1 VRALPVG
8 GVGCAIASTW
18 LVLCLPALGARLGL
32 PALVAPD
39 VVRAQDAAPQ
49 ATFKSG
55 IELVNLGVA
64 VIDKMGGAV
73 NDLRLEDFEVTEAG
87 RKQEIRYFVRGDTI
101 EAGERPPLH
110 IGLVFDTSG
119 SMAADMDL
127 ARSAA
132 IKFLN
137 RLPRAEDMTIV
148 DFDTEVRIATYGQSD
163 FSRLVSRL
171 RGRKPD
177 GWTALFDAVGVYLG
191 GAMNQTGQKVLVIY
205 TDGGDTRSSMTYA
218 DLISTLKACDVT
230 VYTIGFLENQSHASR
245 TEQRLHLQQMA
256 DVTGGQAYFPQSI
269 KEVDKIYDRVVTELD
284 NRYLLGYVSTDV
296 RADGG
301 WRPVEVRLRRPDL
314 RGVKIRARKGYYAP
328 YKAEATPA
336 ARKDGR
342 SQ

>member
-8 GVGCAIASTW
+8 GVGCAIAATGV
-18 LVLCLPALGARLGL
+18 VLCLHAIGAPSPIPG
-32 PALVAPD
+32 AHVPD
-39 VVRAQDAAPQ
+39 VLAAQAP
-49 ATFKSG
+49 ATQSTFRSG

-64 VIDKMGGAV
+64 VLDKLGSAV
-73 NDLRLEDFEVTEAG
+73 SDLRLEDFEVTEAG
-87 RKQEIRYFVRGDTI
+87 RRQEIRYFVRGDSVET
-101 EAGERPPLH
+101 GERPPLH
-110 IGLVFDTSG
+110 VGLVFDTSG
-119 SMAADMDL
+119 SMAADMEL

-148 DFDTEVRIATYGQSD
+148 DFDTEVRIATYGQSE

-177 GWTALFDAVGVYLG
+177 GWTALFDAVGVFLG
-191 GAMNQTGQKVLVIY
+191 GAMNQTGQKVLVVY
-205 TDGGDTRSSMTYA
+205 TDGGDTRSTMTYA

-230 VYTIGFLENQSHASR
+230 VYAIGFLENQSHSTR

-284 NRYLLGYVSTDV
+284 NRYLLGYVSTDP
-296 RADGG
+296 RTDGS
-301 WRPVEVRLRRPDL
+301 WRPVEVRLKRPDL

-328 YKAEATPA
+328 YTQA
-336 ARKDGR
+336 DGR
-342 SQ
+342 K

>member
-1 VRALPVG
+1 VRALPVSS
-8 GVGCAIASTW
+8 VGCAIAATGM
-18 LVLCLPALGARLGL
+18 VVCLHTVGAQT
-32 PALVAPD
+32 P
-39 VVRAQDAAPQ
+39 PQ
-49 ATFKSG
+49 TTFRSG

-64 VIDKMGGAV
+64 VIDKMGSAV
-73 NDLRLEDFEVTEAG
+73 SDLRLEDFQVTESGKA
-87 RKQEIRYFVRGDTI
+87 QEIRYFVRGDSVET
-101 EAGERPPLH
+101 GERPPLH
-110 IGLVFDTSG
+110 VGLVFDTSG

-191 GAMNQTGQKVLVIY
+191 GAMNQTGQKVLIVY

-284 NRYLLGYVSTDV
+284 NRYLLGYVSTDA

-301 WRPVEVRLRRPDL
+301 WRPVEVKLKRPDL

-328 YKAEATPA
+328 YSQA
-336 ARKDGR
+336 DGR
-342 SQ
+342 K